1 MLLSGIRKTT
11 VGDSIIVVIEELTD
25 DIKREIRQRLV
36 EICYGKANADS
47 TLKAYSYSAT
57 VKEFI
62 RRYKESSDKNNTRN
76 KGMIGELL
84 FHVVF
89 GMEGDYVP
97 ISAFFN
103 LEERSFKKGFDSGY
117 YSSESNQLWIAEVKS
132 GEMQKSQASSSAAMV
147 GLLNTAKN
155 DLKERF
161 TSENNSLWLN
171 AINHA
176 RNAISDI
183 KDEKAAIMTLLGQYS
198 DDAESDIYIS
208 SDKNVI
214 LVGVLFHHVDDEV
227 DYKKVEAKHLR
238 IAKENIFA
246 SVITVAIQKSTYDA
260 VYRFLEKEAN
270 DGQ

>member
-36 EICYGKANADS
+36 EICYGKANANS

-97 ISAFFN
+97 ISAF
-103 LEERSFKKGFDSGY
+103 LTWRKEALRRD
-117 YSSESNQLWIAEVKS
+117 LIRDITH
-132 GEMQKSQASSSAAMV
+132 QK
-147 GLLNTAKN
+147 
-155 DLKERF
+155 
-161 TSENNSLWLN
+161 
-171 AINHA
+171 AINCGSLRLSLVKCKNH
-176 RNAISDI
+176 RQV
-183 KDEKAAIMTLLGQYS
+183 LLLQWL
-198 DDAESDIYIS
+198 DC
-208 SDKNVI
+208 
-214 LVGVLFHHVDDEV
+214 
-227 DYKKVEAKHLR
+227 
-238 IAKENIFA
+238 
-246 SVITVAIQKSTYDA
+246 
-260 VYRFLEKEAN
+260 
-270 DGQ
+270 